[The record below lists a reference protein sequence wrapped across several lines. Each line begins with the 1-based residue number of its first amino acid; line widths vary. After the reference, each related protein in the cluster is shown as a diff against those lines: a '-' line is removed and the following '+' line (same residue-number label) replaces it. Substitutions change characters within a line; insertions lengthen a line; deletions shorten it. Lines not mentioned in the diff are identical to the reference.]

1 MDRIS
6 IVVPLY
12 KEQDNVFPLVEQ
24 VHSSLHNEEFIWELI
39 CVDDGSPDATLER
52 LKEMQTQ
59 WGQHIRI
66 VELQRNFGQT
76 AAMQAGIDA
85 SRGDFIVTMDGD
97 LQNDPADIPS
107 MLTELKSR
115 NLDMLQGWRY
125 ERKDNLLWRKLPSRI
140 ANRLIA
146 KVTGVKLHDYGCSLK
161 IYRAKM
167 LKQIRLF
174 GEMHRFIPVWVASVT
189 KPSLIGETKVRH
201 HARQFGESKY
211 GISRTFRVILDLL
224 SVFFFLKFSTRP
236 GHFFGYIGMWLGTL
250 GAAIF
255 AWLGYVKFGLGEDI
269 GSRPLFFI
277 GILLIV
283 ASLQFI
289 TTGVLSEML
298 SRVFFQTTNARGYS
312 LRNSTT
318 VEVDEQRFFSN
329 AHQTTEKL
337 ATRII
342 SGQ

>member
-1 MDRIS
+1 MDRVS

-24 VHSSLHNEEFIWELI
+24 VHSALQNEEFTWELI

-59 WGQHIRI
+59 WGQHLRI

-85 SRGDFIVTMDGD
+85 SRGDYIVTMDGD

-107 MLTELKSR
+107 MLAELKSR
-115 NLDMLQGWRY
+115 NLDMLQGWRH
-125 ERKDNLLWRKLPSRI
+125 ERKDSLLWRKFPSRL

-189 KPSLIGETKVRH
+189 KPSLIGETRVRH

-236 GHFFGYIGMWLGTL
+236 GHFFGYIGMWFGTV
-250 GAAIF
+250 GATIF
-255 AWLGYVKFGLGEDI
+255 AWLIYVKFGLGEDI

-283 ASLQFI
+283 ASMQFI

-298 SRVFFQTTNARGYS
+298 SRVFFQATNARGYS

-318 VEVDEQRFFSN
+318 VEADEQWFLSSADEIDN
-329 AHQTTEKL
+329 EL
-337 ATRII
+337 GTRKI
-342 SGQ
+342 SGH

>member
-1 MDRIS
+1 VS
-6 IVVPLY
+6 
-12 KEQDNVFPLVEQ
+12 PLVEQ
-24 VHSSLHNEEFIWELI
+24 VHSALQDEEFSWELI

-52 LKEMQTQ
+52 LRETAAR
-59 WGQHIRI
+59 WGRHVRI

-85 SRGDFIVTMDGD
+85 ARGDYIVTMDGD

-107 MLTELKSR
+107 MLAELKTR
-115 NLDMLQGWRY
+115 KLDMLQGWRY
-125 ERKDNLLWRKLPSRI
+125 ERKDSLLWRKFPSRL

-224 SVFFFLKFSTRP
+224 SVFFFLKFSSRP
-236 GHFFGYIGMWLGTL
+236 GHFFGYIGIWFGSV

-255 AWLGYVKFGLGEDI
+255 TWLGYVKFGLGEDI

-277 GILLIV
+277 GILLVV
-283 ASLQFI
+283 ASMQFI

-298 SRVFFQTTNARGYS
+298 SRVFFQATNARGYS

-318 VEVDEQRFFSN
+318 VGADEQWFR
-329 AHQTTEKL
+329 
-337 ATRII
+337 
-342 SGQ
+342 SGADAIGEECRRR

>member
-1 MDRIS
+1 MDRVS
-6 IVVPLY
+6 VVVPLF
-12 KEQDNVFPLVEQ
+12 KEQDNVSPLVEQ
-24 VHSSLHNEEFIWELI
+24 VHSALQDEEFTWELI

-52 LKEMQTQ
+52 LRETQ
-59 WGQHIRI
+59 ARCGQHVRI

-85 SRGDFIVTMDGD
+85 ARGDYIVTMDGD

-107 MLTELKSR
+107 MLAELKTR
-115 NLDMLQGWRY
+115 KLDMLQGWRY
-125 ERKDNLLWRKLPSRI
+125 ERKDSLLWRKFPSRL

-224 SVFFFLKFSTRP
+224 SVFFFLKFSSRP
-236 GHFFGYIGMWLGTL
+236 GHFFGYIGIWFGSV

-255 AWLGYVKFGLGEDI
+255 TWLGYVKFGLGEDI

-277 GILLIV
+277 GILLVV
-283 ASLQFI
+283 ASMQFI

-298 SRVFFQTTNARGYS
+298 SRVFFQATNARGYS

-318 VEVDEQRFFSN
+318 VRVDEHWFS
-329 AHQTTEKL
+329 
-337 ATRII
+337 
-342 SGQ
+342 SGMDAIGEERRRR